1 MTPVAIDDY
10 QRRPVT
16 PEQQLLQMG
25 TVQFPAP
32 APAVQRPGLLGEFI
46 RANKAGLGSV
56 VSGIGQTAAD
66 VLPGVGQ
73 GNSLIQAGN
82 ELSDANQ
89 SSIQSFGD
97 IVRNPLTAASTAA
110 GFATSSIAARFA
122 ARAAG
127 RAVLAATPA
136 LTGVNPILGAVAAGT
151 GAALYTLGPWAVSAA
166 QGVGAIARRQF
177 EKDPENAASPGA
189 TAARLVGGGLTGAL
203 EGFGAERFIPGAGG
217 VLAGAI
223 RPGGLASRVAQGTA
237 RAGLEEAVEEVPQSI
252 VEQVASFDNPLSAKS
267 LQETAFQATMGAMG
281 GGVVGGT
288 MAGAFGPRPAQPT
301 IPPQNIPTEDL
312 GRSVDE
318 ILAPQQLDLPLSQAP
333 SRPAAQRQLELPYFE
348 APGEPPPPAPPPPP
362 GAPPDTSRQLD
373 LPLPGTQQD
382 LSLPAVP
389 PPGTPP
395 SGTQLDLPFPG
406 EQFSLPLPEPQ
417 QPEAASAPAPFA
429 ALPVAAIP
437 KGLPSAY
444 KTAFEQA
451 ATPEDLATRIRKV
464 FYDKAV
470 VGQSA
475 ARYVLGEGQ
484 SNLMSMYQAV
494 TGQEMPSSE
503 ALAQEF
509 EGGPKGQLDL
519 PLPEP
524 PPVPPRTY
532 RPPAAIAGEQ
542 LGLPGIEAVPVDL
555 APPAALQ
562 PPAVPAAPEAA
573 LPSQAPQ
580 VAPAQAAPQGA
591 PVVQPPVAPQVEP
604 VVQPPVAPAP
614 QQPAQQAPSAVPKLT
629 LTKAKRMLAL
639 PADQLAPESRAY
651 VEQYVRET
659 EQALSEARAVSRYDS
674 KPGEFSPAE
683 KALRQKGKKAPFP
696 GSVQTID
703 GVKHI
708 PMADA
713 VAAAQQMVADGV
725 QGDLATNINERLGL
739 TRPDAKRVASEV
751 RKTTPQ
757 ASQTTAPG
765 AQGVAVPTVIRELV
779 TKLGRAAYTKLRKV
793 MTVVPDIAAMQED
806 MQRRGSTFS
815 GLLRSYVGRAA
826 AQRDAEL
833 ERRLNIA
840 QEMEERGD
848 DKDKIRLVTGWFR
861 NPYDQ
866 KWRYEV
872 SDARA
877 ALLKAW
883 PPVKSAE
890 PGSDRLVESPI
901 IGVQTTYRLE
911 DVLDHPRLYELYPQ
925 TRGIQ
930 FVVHRAIAG
939 VMDDVQGW
947 FELGR
952 DRDRIVV
959 TPVAA
964 DPLSTLLHEVQ
975 HWVQA
980 KEGFAFGGSPDTV
993 VSLLTPEQKQRV
1005 RKSALRT
1012 AMEEAHELALA
1023 AARAYI
1029 ADGAPAFAAYKQAH
1043 DTARAAEAEYVA
1055 AGRPEGDLKAAWLRA
1070 TRVRTDAYIALR
1082 AWAKTKGIEGNTLSR
1097 FIASAVN
1104 GANIIE
1110 DAEAALAE
1118 ANERVELLQAGDD
1131 AALVQVLEKSGETYK
1146 LYLAIAG
1153 EIESRDVQARQ
1164 NLDEVDR
1171 LLTPPYSSENIP
1183 SEDVIVHFG
1192 DGSTR
1197 SVQLSQ
1203 VFAGEVN
1210 NITGLYDPSTDHTY
1224 IVAGN
1229 LPSADSTWGV
1239 FLHEVGA
1246 HYGLEKMLGTRA
1258 HNYVLSEISRL
1269 VRANEPALLAVAR
1282 QVNTVEGLGL
1292 DPAAADFAEQFAAQA
1307 EANPQIAR
1315 EAVAYLAQD
1324 PANHT
1329 RPLWKRIVAAVKEF
1343 LRKFGWAKS
1352 LNADE
1357 ITAMVVA
1364 AARKAGD
1371 MPQRPA
1377 AAPDSVAR
1385 DAMAALQ
1392 QYGYSAQ
1399 QQAGVWEIL
1408 DPNGQVVSE
1417 ADIPDTL
1424 QLAAAIIK
1432 YPAIRAGLDQDVAAH
1447 GPLFSRTT
1455 AAASALP
1462 ETPRTAYE
1470 AVGDFANIARGLLAK
1485 LVGQPANSMSTN
1497 VLKAAVG
1504 WMDKRHF
1511 VEMYD
1516 TTFKEGI
1523 KQNAAADDLQEAATS
1538 RINQMFNSPYHKI
1551 QEMQRSDRAAFDI
1564 INELMMSTEQHIDP
1578 RKTWEQQEHLHELE
1592 GRQLDQVREQ
1602 VKLARQKYGRLSPTA
1617 KVVYEDL
1624 VNMNETLY
1632 LMDMAISLQNLVHA
1646 QIPETA
1652 IPPVFRTNAMSEFN
1666 RRAEAHKDIQ
1676 AAKKYWADVLDSYV
1690 AATDKHIDDLR
1701 GKLPQGEPETPEFKA
1716 SVRAALKGVTDPKLR
1731 KRIQAMLRSAR
1742 RTSTDKA
1749 QAATVKHL
1757 MPLEA
1762 QLVGIQK
1769 GLTAIGQAPYF
1780 HMGRFGDFFVAFK
1793 VKADGEGQADPRAMQ
1808 AVYAALHARFPDIV
1822 LRSDGLDPN
1831 VFARFESSAQAEQ
1844 FKKAVQELQR
1854 QGHIPPVG
1862 TLTKDGKT
1870 DLGTIFAGPR
1880 EGAFGEP
1887 QRVGPEMLH
1896 RILESIQDDDYE
1908 PGVAARLRADM
1919 QALYLDSLPDT
1930 SAVKFLQRRK
1940 GRQGFAADM
1949 LRSYAHRMYSGS
1961 SRVAGLSVQPLREQ
1975 SFRTM
1980 NSVLQDNLANPNMSE
1995 DDKSK
2000 QKIIVEELRRR
2011 ERERTQQPHTPI
2023 LSMLRSVNH
2032 AFFLALSP
2040 AFVATQVAQ
2049 VGILAWPELAK
2060 RHGFAKAA
2068 KAITKV
2074 TPEAA
2079 KILIAA
2085 IREGYKTRG
2094 WHGATDMVLT
2104 DDILKAANLSPGV
2117 EAFIVEMMAT
2127 GKLDIGNATREL
2139 ARVAEGEV
2147 SGEKTTKA
2155 AELLKMATATSYGS
2169 ELFTRTIVA
2178 LAAKELHQG
2187 SGAVEYAANVIDNA
2201 MLNYNITNI
2210 ARLTGKKGV
2219 IGPYT
2224 PVALSFKQYPLQL
2237 LTKLYREIY
2246 RAIGER
2252 EGVTETQAKE
2262 ARTFLKA
2269 HATAMV
2275 ATSGVLGLPFAT
2287 AVAALVDHLCELFSD
2302 VPCDTKTS
2310 IRNFTAD
2317 VVGHD
2322 LEPLVTRGLPRILGA
2337 DVSNRLTEAD
2347 VIPFSRFMAD
2357 RREMSEKLKLLAWGS
2372 YGAPASMIG
2381 NVITGLETAMSGDIL
2396 GGAQKA
2402 LPSFLR
2408 GPANAISAAS
2418 RGFTDNQQNQLPIT
2432 PHTADILWQMLG
2444 IAPGRLTDYNEA
2456 RFAQTQRTGLLDREA
2471 AKIRRNLVV
2480 AIEQQDRAAML
2491 KYARQAQE
2499 YQQNNP
2505 GRSILPNIGS
2515 AVQQRQRARAI
2526 AGATGLPIGAN
2537 PRDLGARSFTS
2548 YYRPEAVQ

>member
-1 MTPVAIDDY
+1 M
-10 QRRPVT
+10 
-16 PEQQLLQMG
+16 
-25 TVQFPAP
+25 PAP
-32 APAVQRPGLLGEFI
+32 T
-46 RANKAGLGSV
+46 RA
-56 VSGIGQTAAD
+56 D
-66 VLPGVGQ
+66 
-73 GNSLIQAGN
+73 
-82 ELSDANQ
+82 
-89 SSIQSFGD
+89 
-97 IVRNPLTAASTAA
+97 
-110 GFATSSIAARFA
+110 FAQP
-122 ARAAG
+122 
-127 RAVLAATPA
+127 AATP
-136 LTGVNPILGAVAAGT
+136 GA
-151 GAALYTLGPWAVSAA
+151 
-166 QGVGAIARRQF
+166 QF
-177 EKDPENAASPGA
+177 NLPF
-189 TAARLVGGGLTGAL
+189 
-203 EGFGAERFIPGAGG
+203 FGD
-217 VLAGAI
+217 
-223 RPGGLASRVAQGTA
+223 Q
-237 RAGLEEAVEEVPQSI
+237 
-252 VEQVASFDNPLSAKS
+252 
-267 LQETAFQATMGAMG
+267 
-281 GGVVGGT
+281 
-288 MAGAFGPRPAQPT
+288 
-301 IPPQNIPTEDL
+301 
-312 GRSVDE
+312 
-318 ILAPQQLDLPLSQAP
+318 
-333 SRPAAQRQLELPYFE
+333 
-348 APGEPPPPAPPPPP
+348 PPPAPPPP
-362 GAPPDTSRQLD
+362 T
-373 LPLPGTQQD
+373 
-382 LSLPAVP
+382 
-389 PPGTPP
+389 
-395 SGTQLDLPFPG
+395 
-406 EQFSLPLPEPQ
+406 
-417 QPEAASAPAPFA
+417 PFA
-429 ALPVAAIP
+429 ALPATAIP
-437 KGLPSAY
+437 KGLPSTY
-444 KTAFEQA
+444 KAAFEQA

-475 ARYVLGEGQ
+475 ARYVLGEGRT
-484 SNLMSMYQAV
+484 NLLTMYQAV
-494 TGQEMPSSE
+494 TGQEMPNSE

-509 EGGPKGQLDL
+509 E
-519 PLPEP
+519 
-524 PPVPPRTY
+524 
-532 RPPAAIAGEQ
+532 PADVEAA
-542 LGLPGIEAVPVDL
+542 PAVPS
-555 APPAALQ
+555 
-562 PPAVPAAPEAA
+562 PPAVPAAP
-573 LPSQAPQ
+573 
-580 VAPAQAAPQGA
+580 
-591 PVVQPPVAPQVEP
+591 
-604 VVQPPVAPAP
+604 VAPAP
-614 QQPAQQAPSAVPKLT
+614 VAEAPLLEAAQQPAQTAPASAPADVSSAFTTSKGSTYVVHPDQTTTRNKAPRDQVGHEGDSGLKTRSAKTVYVDGTAALLSAAGLSDLGEKGARVAIKDGKATLLMWNEAQGRWGAAPSSTNIPIYAEPAVGRSPLELWRPTMDVPGYEAYRGMHAGNPIVSVGEQSADTKSSPEVGQQPAQAIPKLT
-629 LTKAKRMLAL
+629 LAKAKRMLAL
-639 PADQLAPESRAY
+639 PTNQLSRESRAY
-651 VEQYVRET
+651 LEQYVLET
-659 EQALSEARAVSRYDS
+659 EQALAEARTLGKYDS

-683 KALRQKGKKAPFP
+683 KELRKKGKNTPAP
-696 GSVQTID
+696 GTVETID
-703 GVKHI
+703 GAKHI
-708 PMADA
+708 PF
-713 VAAAQQMVADGV
+713 AAAVEAARQMVADGLP
-725 QGDLATNINERLGL
+725 GDLATNINERLGL
-739 TRPDAKRVASEV
+739 RRADAKRVASEV

-757 ASQTTAPG
+757 ASQTTAHG
-765 AQGVAVPTVIRELV
+765 AKGVAVPTVIRELV

-793 MTVVPDIAAMQED
+793 MTVVADVPAMVED
-806 MQRRGSTFS
+806 MQRRGSSFT
-815 GLLRSYVGRAA
+815 GAMRSYVGQAA
-826 AQRDAEL
+826 ARQDFEL
-833 ERRLNIA
+833 ENQLNIA
-840 QEMEERGD
+840 RDMEAANTDPE
-848 DKDKIRLVTGWFR
+848 KIRLMTGWFR
-861 NPYDQ
+861 NPYDN

-872 SDARA
+872 ADDQAK
-877 ALLKAW
+877 LLKAW
-883 PPVKSAE
+883 PPSKAGE
-890 PGSDRLVESPI
+890 TAPDGLVESPVF
-901 IGVQTTYRLE
+901 GDKTTYKLE
-911 DVLDHPRLYELYPQ
+911 DVLDHPRLYALYPEA
-925 TRGIQ
+925 RGIE
-930 FVVHRAIAG
+930 FVVQRRFF
-939 VMDDVQGW
+939 DVFEEIQGW
-947 FELGR
+947 F
-952 DRDRIVV
+952 DPAQNRIVV
-959 TPVAA
+959 TPNAT

-975 HWVQA
+975 HWVQVS
-980 KEGFAFGGSPDTV
+980 EGLAFGGNSDSV
-993 VSLLTPEQKQRV
+993 VSLLTPEQKRRV
-1005 RKSALRT
+1005 TKSALRK
-1012 AMEEAHELALA
+1012 ALDEVHELALA
-1023 AARAYI
+1023 AALARI
-1029 ADGAPAFAAYKQAH
+1029 ADGAPAFVTYAQTYEVS
-1043 DTARAAEAEYVA
+1043 RAAEAEYVA
-1055 AGRPEGDLKAAWLRA
+1055 AGRPEGDLKATWVRA
-1070 TRVRTDAYIALR
+1070 ANARTDAYIALR
-1082 AWAKTKGIEGNTLSR
+1082 AWAKTRGIEGNTLSR

-1104 GANIIE
+1104 GKSIIE
-1110 DAEAALAE
+1110 EAEAALAE

-1146 LYLAIAG
+1146 LYRAIAG

-1164 NLDEVDR
+1164 NLDEVER
-1171 LLTPPYSSENIP
+1171 LLTPPYSSSDIP
-1183 SEDVIVHFG
+1183 SEDVIVHFHVG
-1192 DGSTR
+1192 GTTR

-1203 VFAGEVN
+1203 VFEGEIS

-1229 LPSADSTWGV
+1229 LPAADSTWGV

-1269 VRANEPALLAVAR
+1269 VRAKDAALLDVAR
-1282 QVNTVEGLGL
+1282 RVNTVEQLGL
-1292 DPAAADFAEQFAAQA
+1292 DPAAPAFAEQFAARA
-1307 EANPQIAR
+1307 EADPQIAR

-1324 PANHT
+1324 PANHN
-1329 RPLWKRIVAAVKEF
+1329 RPLWKRLVAAVKEF

-1385 DAMAALQ
+1385 DAMDALQ

-1424 QLAAAIIK
+1424 QLAATIIK
-1432 YPAIRAGLDQDVAAH
+1432 YPAIRAELDKDVAAH
-1447 GPLFSRTT
+1447 GPMFSRTT
-1455 AAASALP
+1455 AASSALP

-1504 WMDKRHF
+1504 WLDKRHF

-1516 TTFKEGI
+1516 TVFKGGI

-1617 KVVYEDL
+1617 KAVYEDL

-1676 AAKKYWADVLDSYV
+1676 AAKKYWSNVLDAYV

-1862 TLTKDGKT
+1862 TLAKDGKT

-1940 GRQGFAADM
+1940 GRPGFAADM

-2011 ERERTQQPHTPI
+2011 ERERTQQPHTPT

-2079 KILIAA
+2079 KILTAA

-2094 WHGATDMVLT
+2094 LHGATDMVLT

-2187 SGAVEYAANVIDNA
+2187 SGAVEYAANVVDNA
-2201 MLNYNITNI
+2201 MFNYNITNI

-2219 IGPYT
+2219 IGSYT
-2224 PVALSFKQYPLQL
+2224 PAALSFKQYPLQL

-2252 EGVTETQAKE
+2252 EGVTADQAKE

-2275 ATSGVLGLPFAT
+2275 ATSGVHGLPFAT
-2287 AVAALVDHLCELFSD
+2287 AVAALVDYLCELFSD

-2322 LEPLVTRGLPRILGA
+2322 LEPLVTRGLPRALGA

-2357 RREMSEKLKLLAWGS
+2357 RREMSEKLKLLAWDS

-2381 NVITGLETAMSGDIL
+2381 SVITGLETAMSGDIL

-2480 AIEQQDRAAML
+2480 AIEQQDRAAMV